1 MTVFEKGLCCNQKQ
15 EDLLMEKYI
24 QKPQMKDEEHF
35 MKEDYP
41 KKIRQSY
48 RKICEGLDEIQISD
62 LELLADQIYKS
73 AYLDGFEDALYFKDI

>member
-1 MTVFEKGLCCNQKQ
+1 
-15 EDLLMEKYI
+15 MEKDI

-48 RKICEGLDEIQISD
+48 RKFCENLDE
-62 LELLADQIYKS
+62 EQIYKT

>member
-1 MTVFEKGLCCNQKQ
+1 
-15 EDLLMEKYI
+15 MEKDI

-62 LELLADQIYKS
+62 LDLLADQIYKS

>member
-1 MTVFEKGLCCNQKQ
+1 
-15 EDLLMEKYI
+15 MEKYI

-41 KKIRQSY
+41 KKIQQSY

-62 LELLADQIYKS
+62 LDLLADQIYKS
-73 AYLDGFEDALYFKDI
+73 AYLDGFEDALHFKDI